1 MDDVVEVTSSGSLES
16 GQPKREGR
24 SKSQGRTVVAQNG
37 TSITGTSVKSKSS
50 QGPSTSGER
59 RRSPRPPA
67 NDAEL
72 SDPIDGVR
80 GSSSEAA
87 ARTAP
92 AQLRSWLERAHQE
105 ANALYTSGALN
116 GFRSGV
122 ELSLKP
128 CMNHCWSWFSIQIL
142 QGILLTLSHAIPCS
156 SLTKESAAWASKLL
170 HIRTE
175 HGAWSASGDVC
186 PKVLVTCA
194 QGYEWLVRQSNGREE
209 GWSSADGGPSSFFF
223 SLICW
228 WLLTRIYFLPS
239 LSCHF
244 PRIVHWSPTTKR
256 SSHKT
261 AR

>member
-1 MDDVVEVTSSGSLES
+1 M
-16 GQPKREGR
+16 
-24 SKSQGRTVVAQNG
+24 VAQNG

-59 RRSPRPPA
+59 RRSPRPPGA

-122 ELSLKP
+122 ELSLKSW
-128 CMNHCWSWFSIQIL
+128 MNHW
-142 QGILLTLSHAIPCS
+142 
-156 SLTKESAAWASKLL
+156 
-170 HIRTE
+170 
-175 HGAWSASGDVC
+175 
-186 PKVLVTCA
+186 
-194 QGYEWLVRQSNGREE
+194 
-209 GWSSADGGPSSFFF
+209 
-223 SLICW
+223 
-228 WLLTRIYFLPS
+228 
-239 LSCHF
+239 
-244 PRIVHWSPTTKR
+244 
-256 SSHKT
+256 
-261 AR
+261 

>member
-142 QGILLTLSHAIPCS
+142 QGTVFSSGYPTLSHAQ
-156 SLTKESAAWASKLL
+156 ASQ
-170 HIRTE
+170 RSPQRGRPNYFT
-175 HGAWSASGDVC
+175 SDASMAHDPRVEMF
-186 PKVLVTCA
+186 A
-194 QGYEWLVRQSNGREE
+194 QR
-209 GWSSADGGPSSFFF
+209 
-223 SLICW
+223 
-228 WLLTRIYFLPS
+228 S
-239 LSCHF
+239 LSPV
-244 PRIVHWSPTTKR
+244 PRGMSGSFVSPTAEKKDEALQMEDR
-256 SSHKT
+256 LLFSFLLFVDDYLLFIFCPL
-261 AR
+261 

>member
-1 MDDVVEVTSSGSLES
+1 MLSILRIWEFTKTTPTVAPGARASSDSRGCREKLPGQVDDVVEVTSSGSLES

-122 ELSLKP
+122 ELRLKP
-128 CMNHCWSWFSIQIL
+128 CMNHC
-142 QGILLTLSHAIPCS
+142 
-156 SLTKESAAWASKLL
+156 
-170 HIRTE
+170 
-175 HGAWSASGDVC
+175 
-186 PKVLVTCA
+186 
-194 QGYEWLVRQSNGREE
+194 
-209 GWSSADGGPSSFFF
+209 
-223 SLICW
+223 
-228 WLLTRIYFLPS
+228 
-239 LSCHF
+239 
-244 PRIVHWSPTTKR
+244 
-256 SSHKT
+256 
-261 AR
+261 